1 MLLETSRIRIPA
13 ESDQATIVRQFV
25 RLACHRYGCD
35 AQADNVLQVTDELLS
50 NAMGHA
56 HHSKDDTLEVDLEVN
71 IVPTQRGVRVEV
83 CDCTAPREPRVVAA
97 PSSNGREDERQG
109 LRIVASLAHEW
120 GIDELATGTTL
131 WAEMDTHA

>member
-50 NAMGHA
+50 SAMGHA
-56 HHSKDDTLEVDLEVN
+56 HHSADDTLEVGIL
-71 IVPTQRGVRVEV
+71 PTQRGVRVEV
-83 CDCTAPREPRVVAA
+83 CDCTSPGEPRRDAA

>member
-1 MLLETSRIRIPA
+1 MILETSRIRIPA

-35 AQADNVLQVTDELLS
+35 AEADNVLQVTDELLS
-50 NAMGHA
+50 SAMGHA
-56 HHSKDDTLEVDLEVN
+56 HHADDTLEVG
-71 IVPTQRGVRVEV
+71 IVPTQHGVRVEI
-83 CDCTAPREPRVVAA
+83 CDCTAPGEPRVVTAT
-97 PSSNGREDERQG
+97 PSNGREDERQG